1 MEFVITSPNTYNRSA
16 QWFGNNARY
25 ETTTDVKF
33 LDDNTLVVADRRA
46 AMLQLIE
53 FDITTKTIKVIDT
66 VSLIYTYDKLSF
78 INGKIA
84 KVRTPEFP
92 DLITIHNNTV
102 YIASLNNTVTTVQ
115 IVNRKFMKPKL
126 IKLNNNGSYHGI
138 TINPTAHNILYLSS
152 ALYTPKLVICD
163 LNTLKT
169 QDVILD
175 GFKNKPLR
183 QTRFLD
189 DTHIVCVGGDGI
201 PSNHK
206 PTDRYNSYVG
216 VYSLPN
222 FKCIDIVTLH
232 LSHIDDVCVY
242 NDNIY
247 VVYQSDAQSKVLNY
261 KFINNKLV
269 HIRDIPVGGFPHG
282 IDARNN
288 LLAVTSMT
296 RSSVQLI
303 VLFP

>member
-1 MEFVITSPNTYNRSA
+1 MEFVITAPNTYNRRP
-16 QWFGNNARY
+16 QWFGNNSRY

-33 LDDNTLVVADRRA
+33 VDDTTLVVANRMA
-46 AMLQLIE
+46 AMLQLVE
-53 FDITTKTIKVIDT
+53 FDITTKTINIIDT
-66 VSLIYTYDKLSF
+66 VSLTYLSDKLS
-78 INGKIA
+78 IVNGGLRRAKI
-84 KVRTPEFP
+84 PQFP

-102 YIASLNNTVTTVQ
+102 YIASLNNTVSTVQ
-115 IVNRKFMKPKL
+115 IVNKKFTKPKL

-138 TINPTAHNILYLSS
+138 TLHPSNHNILYLSS

-189 DTHIVCVGGDGI
+189 ETHIVCVGGDGV
-201 PSNHK
+201 PSTEK
-206 PTDRYNSYVG
+206 PTDSYNSYVG

-222 FKCIDIVTLH
+222 FECIDIVTLQ
-232 LSHIDDVCVY
+232 LSHIDDVCVH

-247 VVYQSDAQSKVLNY
+247 VVYQSDAESKVLKYN
-261 KFINNKLV
+261 FINNKLL
-269 HIRDIPVGGFPHG
+269 HISDIPVGGFPHG
-282 IDARNN
+282 IDGRNN

-296 RSSVQLI
+296 ESSIHLI
-303 VLFP
+303 PI